1 MERSK
6 REATAEETTRPTS
19 SCTAAAL
26 PRPANSKG
34 MVAAGGGDAAEAATG
49 RRAASSTAPAHSGS
63 FIGQEVRGG
72 GVLRQRATKLRAT
85 GLALRR
91 QARIQS
97 IYFLNQTKFVR
108 MDY

>member
-34 MVAAGGGDAAEAATG
+34 MVAAGGDDAAEAATG

-72 GVLRQRATKLRAT
+72 GVLRQCKLRA
-85 GLALRR
+85 R

-97 IYFLNQTKFVR
+97 IYFLNQTTG
-108 MDY
+108 